1 MNKYEMLFIIDNA
14 VSDEGKEAIVSKLS
28 QIVTDDG
35 GQIEKVDKWGAKKLA
50 YPINYKND
58 GFYVLMTFEAEG
70 SVVKELDR
78 VAGLTS
84 EVLRRVITAK
94 D

>member
-14 VSDEGKEAIVSKLS
+14 VIDEGKEAIVSKLS

-35 GQIEKVDKWGAKKLA
+35 GQIEKVDKWGVKKLA

-58 GFYVLMTFEAEG
+58 GFYVLMHFECKPELVAEVERQIRINDQILRHM
-70 SVVKELDR
+70 VVK
-78 VAGLTS
+78 
-84 EVLRRVITAK
+84 K
-94 D
+94 

>member
-58 GFYVLMTFEAEG
+58 GFYVLMNFECKPELVAEVERQFRINDQILRHM
-70 SVVKELDR
+70 VVK
-78 VAGLTS
+78 
-84 EVLRRVITAK
+84 K
-94 D
+94 

>member
-1 MNKYEMLFIIDNA
+1 MLFIIDNA

-50 YPINYKND
+50 
-58 GFYVLMTFEAEG
+58 
-70 SVVKELDR
+70 
-78 VAGLTS
+78 
-84 EVLRRVITAK
+84 
-94 D
+94 